1 MRAFSPRALPQHTG
15 FPAHMLVRTSN
26 VQPPRTAKDQ
36 RMPIAEITRAESAV
50 RAALLRVDSYHVSL
64 DLTQGEKI
72 FGSTSVIRFSC
83 REPGADS
90 YADLVAEQVHSI
102 TLNGREIDPDAAYA
116 EGRIALTGLAAE
128 NELRV
133 VASCAYGTDG
143 GGLGRYTDSADGKV
157 YTYSNCEPSDA
168 RRIFA
173 DFEQP
178 DLKAVFH
185 VEVTAPAHW
194 TVLGNT
200 PAPEPERD
208 EADGAVATWSFPAT
222 ERLSTYLICIA
233 AGEYEVVRGSHTT
246 SRGQVVPLELAAR
259 ASLARHLEPED
270 MFLITGQGLDFFT
283 TLFDCDFPYPK
294 YGQIFVPEFR
304 AGAMEN
310 PGLVTFSE
318 RLLFRSKV
326 TDALYE
332 TRAVVILHEMAH
344 MWFGDYV
351 TMKWWGDLWL
361 NESFAEFSGTFV
373 SAEATRFTD
382 AWTTFANGRKTWGYA
397 QDQLPSTHPIAADV
411 QTLTQALANFDGI
424 SYAKGASVLKALV
437 AYVGREE
444 FFAGLR
450 AYFHE
455 YAWGNASLG
464 DLLAKLE
471 EASGKNLADWSKA
484 WLETAGPNT
493 LSAEFELDDAGAF
506 RSFHV
511 VQTAPEAHPHLRP
524 HRLAVGLYERRDGS
538 LVRTRQVEVEVTGAR
553 TEVPQLAGVA
563 QPDLVLL
570 NDDDHT
576 FALIEFDQRSLAT
589 LEESIGDFAESLPR
603 ALSWSAAISMMFQ
616 ARLAVSAYVRM
627 LARGM
632 AKESSVSVLEFLH
645 LQAANALRR
654 FAAPERIAAGK
665 AELAGSALRLLRA
678 AEPGSDFQLAWA
690 QLLAWSA
697 ADEEQRTFIS
707 GLLSGAESV
716 PGLEVDTEL
725 RWMLVRRLAALGEI
739 GDAEIDA
746 ELRRDATDQGRNHA
760 LSARAAIPDAAHKAE
775 AWHLLTG
782 EELGPD
788 AVRAVSGGFGI
799 GEHAELLAPYAE
811 RYFEVLPQ
819 LWEQRPE
826 QMRALLAE
834 VMFPY
839 AAASPELLDR
849 IEAFTAGYECD
860 SSLMR
865 ILVEARDVVERIL
878 ASRALEA

>member
-1 MRAFSPRALPQHTG
+1 
-15 FPAHMLVRTSN
+15 
-26 VQPPRTAKDQ
+26 
-36 RMPIAEITRAESAV
+36 MPIAEITRSESAA

-64 DLTQGEKI
+64 DLTLGEKI

-83 REPGADS
+83 AEPGADS
-90 YADLVAEQVHSI
+90 YADLVAEQVHSV
-102 TLNGREIDPDAAYA
+102 TLNGREIDPDTAYA
-116 EGRIALTGLAAE
+116 DGRIALAGLAAD

-143 GGLGRYTDSADGKV
+143 GGLGRYTDSADEKV
-157 YTYSNCEPSDA
+157 YTYSNFEPSDA
-168 RRIFA
+168 RRVFA
-173 DFEQP
+173 NFEQP
-178 DLKAVFH
+178 DLKGVFH

-194 TVLGNT
+194 TVLSNT
-200 PAPEPERD
+200 PAPEPEPD
-208 EADGAVATWSFPAT
+208 EVDRAVATWRFPAT
-222 ERLSTYLICIA
+222 ARLSTYLICVT

-259 ASLARHLEPED
+259 ASLARHLEPQD

-283 TLFDCDFPYPK
+283 ELFDCDFPYPK

-310 PGLVTFSE
+310 PGLVTFTE

-411 QTLTQALANFDGI
+411 QTLTEALANFDGI

-437 AYVGREE
+437 SYVGREE

-450 AYFHE
+450 AYFTE
-455 YAWGNASLG
+455 YAWSNASLG

-471 EASGKNLADWSKA
+471 EASGKNLAEWSKA

-493 LSAEFELDDAGAF
+493 LGADFELDDEGRF
-506 RSFHV
+506 RGFTV
-511 VQTAPEAHPHLRP
+511 VQSAPDAHPHLRP
-524 HRLAVGLYERRDGS
+524 HRIAVGLYDRRDGQ
-538 LVRTRQVEVEVTGAR
+538 LVRTRQVEVEIDAAR
-553 TEVPQLAGVA
+553 TPVPELDGLA

-576 FALIEFDQRSLAT
+576 FALIEFDPRSLAT

-603 ALSWSAAISMMFQ
+603 ALSWSAAISMMYQ

-632 AKESSVSVLEFLH
+632 AKETSVSVLEFLH
-645 LQAANALRR
+645 AQASIALRR
-654 FAAPERIAAGK
+654 WAAPERIAAGK
-665 AELAGSALRLLRA
+665 AELAAAGLDLLRA
-678 AEPGSDFQLAWA
+678 AEPGSDSQLAWA
-690 QLLAWSA
+690 QLVAWTASSA
-697 ADEEQRTFIS
+697 EQQEFIS
-707 GLLSGAESV
+707 ALLSGAQSV

-725 RWMLVRRLAALGEI
+725 RWMLVRRLAALGKV

-746 ELRRDATDQGRNHA
+746 ELQRDATDQGRNHA
-760 LSARAAIPDAAHKAE
+760 LGARAAIPDAEHKAA
-775 AWHLLTG
+775 AWQLLIG

-788 AVRAVSGGFGI
+788 AVRSLAAGFGV
-799 GEHAELLAPYAE
+799 GEHADLLEPYGE
-811 RYFEVLPQ
+811 RYFADLPN

-839 AAASPELLDR
+839 ASASEELLGQVD
-849 IEAFTAGYECD
+849 AFRAGHDCD
-860 SSLMR
+860 SSLTR
-865 ILVEARDVVERIL
+865 VLVEARDGVERIL
-878 ASRALEA
+878 ASRALEG

>member
-1 MRAFSPRALPQHTG
+1 
-15 FPAHMLVRTSN
+15 
-26 VQPPRTAKDQ
+26 
-36 RMPIAEITRAESAV
+36 MPIAEITRAESAV
-50 RAALLRVDSYHVSL
+50 RAGLLRVEKYHVSL
-64 DLTQGEKI
+64 DLTRGEKV
-72 FGSTSVIRFSC
+72 FGSASVIRFSC
-83 REPGADS
+83 AEPGADS
-90 YADLVAEQVHSI
+90 YADLVAEQIHSV
-102 TLNGREIDPDAAYA
+102 TLNGRALDPDAVYA
-116 EGRIALTGLAAE
+116 GGRIALAGLAAE

-133 VASCAYGTDG
+133 VASCAYGSDG

-157 YTYSNCEPSDA
+157 YTYTNFEPSDA
-168 RRIFA
+168 RRVFA
-173 DFEQP
+173 NFEQP

-194 TVLGNT
+194 SVLGNT
-200 PAPEPERD
+200 PAPEPAPAEED
-208 EADGAVATWSFPAT
+208 ASVATWSFPPT
-222 ERLSTYLICIA
+222 ERLSTYLVCVT
-233 AGEYEVVRGSHTT
+233 AGEYEVVYGSHTT
-246 SRGQVVPLELAAR
+246 TRGQVIPLELAAR

-270 MFLITGQGLDFFT
+270 MFLITGQGLDYFT

-310 PGLVTFSE
+310 PGLVTFTE

-361 NESFAEFSGTFV
+361 NESFAEFSGSFV
-373 SAEATRFTD
+373 SAEATRFTE

-411 QTLTQALANFDGI
+411 QTLNEALANFDGI

-437 AYVGREE
+437 AYVGREQ

-450 AYFHE
+450 AYFTE
-455 YAWGNASLG
+455 YAWSNASLG
-464 DLLAKLE
+464 DLLTKLE
-471 EASGKNLADWSKA
+471 EASGKSLADWSKA

-493 LSAEFELDDAGAF
+493 LAAEFELDQEGRFTAF
-506 RSFHV
+506 TV

-524 HRLAVGLYERRDGS
+524 HRIAVGLYERRDGS
-538 LVRTRQVEVEVTGAR
+538 LVRTGQVDVDVVGAR
-553 TEVPQLAGVA
+553 TEVPGLVGTA

-576 FALIEFDQRSLAT
+576 FALIEFDERSLAT
-589 LEESIGDFAESLPR
+589 LVESIGDFAESLPR
-603 ALSWSAAISMMFQ
+603 ALSWSTAIRMMFQ
-616 ARLAVSAYVRM
+616 ARLEVPAFVRM

-632 AKESSVSVLEFLH
+632 AKETSVSVLEFLH
-645 LQAANALRR
+645 VQASMALRR
-654 FAAPERIAAGK
+654 FAAPEQIAAAK
-665 AELAGSALRLLRA
+665 TQLASAALELLRT
-678 AEPGSDFQLAWA
+678 AEPGSDHQLAWA

-697 ADEEQRTFIS
+697 ADEEQQEFVS
-707 GLLSGAESV
+707 GLLSGAQSV
-716 PGLEVDTEL
+716 PGLVVDTEL
-725 RWMLVRRLAALGEI
+725 RWMLLRRLAALGRA
-739 GDAEIDA
+739 GDDEIDA
-746 ELRRDATDQGRNHA
+746 ELQRDATDQGRNHA
-760 LSARAAIPDAAHKAE
+760 LAARAAIPDAEHKE
-775 AWHLLTG
+775 AAWRRLTG
-782 EELGPD
+782 EEFGPD
-788 AVRAVSGGFGI
+788 AVRALTGGLGN

-811 RYFEVLPQ
+811 RYFEDLPN

-839 AAASPELLDR
+839 WAASEELLAR
-849 IEAFTAGYECD
+849 IDAFTEANECD
-860 SSLMR
+860 SSLLR
-865 ILVEARDVVERIL
+865 VLIEARDTVERIL
-878 ASRALEA
+878 LSRAL

>member
-1 MRAFSPRALPQHTG
+1 
-15 FPAHMLVRTSN
+15 
-26 VQPPRTAKDQ
+26 
-36 RMPIAEITRAESAV
+36 MPIAEITRSESAS
-50 RAALLRVDSYHVSL
+50 RAALLRVETYHVSL
-64 DLTQGEKI
+64 DLTRGEKI
-72 FGSTSVIRFSC
+72 FGSTSVIRFGC
-83 REPGADS
+83 AEPGADS

-102 TLNGREIDPDAAYA
+102 SLNGTEIDPDTAYVD
-116 EGRIALTGLAAE
+116 GRIALSGLAAE

-157 YTYSNCEPSDA
+157 YTYSNFEPSDA
-168 RRIFA
+168 RRVFA
-173 DFEQP
+173 NFEQP
-178 DLKAVFH
+178 DLKGVFH

-194 TVLGNT
+194 TVLSNT
-200 PAPEPERD
+200 PAPEPDPD
-208 EADGAVATWSFPAT
+208 EADADVATWRFPAT
-222 ERLSTYLICIA
+222 ARLSTYLICVT

-259 ASLARHLEPED
+259 ASLARHLEPQD

-283 TLFDCDFPYPK
+283 ELFDCDFPYPK

-310 PGLVTFSE
+310 PGLVTFTE
-318 RLLFRSKV
+318 RLLFRAKV

-411 QTLTQALANFDGI
+411 QTLNEALANFDGI

-450 AYFHE
+450 AYFAE
-455 YAWGNASLG
+455 YAWSNASLG

-471 EASGKNLADWSKA
+471 QSSGKNLADWSKA

-493 LSAEFELDDAGAF
+493 LSADFELDDAGRF
-506 RSFHV
+506 RGFTV
-511 VQTAPEAHPHLRP
+511 VQTAPAAHPHLRP
-524 HRLAVGLYERRDGS
+524 HRLAVGLYDRQDGA
-538 LVRTRQVEVEVTGAR
+538 LVRTRQVEVEIDSAR
-553 TEVPQLAGVA
+553 TAVPELDGVA

-576 FALIEFDQRSLAT
+576 FALIEFDPRSLAT
-589 LEESIGDFAESLPR
+589 LEESIGDFAASLPR
-603 ALSWSAAISMMFQ
+603 ALSWSAATSMLFQ
-616 ARLAVSAYVRM
+616 ARLPVSVYVRM
-627 LARGM
+627 LAQGM
-632 AKESSVSVLEFLH
+632 AKETSVSVLEFLH
-645 LQAANALRR
+645 AQAATALRR
-654 FAAPERIAAGK
+654 WAAPEQISAGK
-665 AELAGSALRLLRA
+665 ARLAAAGLALLRT
-678 AEPGSDFQLAWA
+678 AEPGSDSQLAWA
-690 QLLAWSA
+690 QLVAWSA
-697 ADEEQRTFIS
+697 SDREQQEFIS
-707 GLLSGAESV
+707 GLLSGSERLE
-716 PGLEVDTEL
+716 GLEVDTEL
-725 RWMLVRRLAALGEI
+725 RWMLVRRLAALGRI

-746 ELRRDATDQGRNHA
+746 ELQRDATDQGRNHA
-760 LSARAAIPDAAHKAE
+760 LGARAAIPDAEHKAE
-775 AWHLLTG
+775 AWQLLVS
-782 EELGPD
+782 EEFGPD
-788 AVRAVSGGFGI
+788 AVRALAGGFGV
-799 GEHAELLAPYAE
+799 GEHAELLAPYGE
-811 RYFEVLPQ
+811 RYFQDLPG

-826 QMRALLAE
+826 QMRVLLAE
-834 VMFPY
+834 AMFPY
-839 AAASPELLDR
+839 AAASEALIARLD
-849 IEAFTAGYECD
+849 AFRAEQTCD
-860 SSLMR
+860 SSLTR
-865 ILVEARDVVERIL
+865 VLVEARDNLERIL